1 MSYALFFYSYALTLL
16 TAAVFVGFG
25 ALYIRRKKRLHL
37 LVALLFGLYLID
49 IMFLWMV
56 EFIPEFAGLFQDM
69 QTGHPFVYTLF
80 NTLIILTYR
89 AILGDLLDHPISN
102 VEAAFWLLCFVGIIA
117 EWSIKND
124 LYRVAADLIFP
135 YTLQIWTIVSAFW
148 IYARQRDV
156 VERSRGR
163 AAIFFAIVYSTC
175 EILEI
180 ISTSNTLRSI
190 FFEALGLIYTVSGSY
205 IPFRASSTCGNA
217 CGKIVSRSSTC
228 SHSPLRRNTTSRV
241 ARVRFS
247 NYCSN
252 IRQIAKLARSFA
264 FQLEQSKPTYAA
276 STRKLASPHAKNST
290 MPQRAPQSRPFYRR
304 KHAFAGISVQ
314 K

>member
-69 QTGHPFVYTLF
+69 QTGHPFLYTLF

-190 FFEALGLIYTVSGSY
+190 FFEALGLIYTVSGVIY
-205 IPFRASSTCGNA
+205 LWQRVRENRQQVLNMQPLAFAQEHDLTRREGEILKLLLEHKTNREIGEELCISTGTVKTHVRHIYE
-217 CGKIVSRSSTC
+217 KIGV
-228 SHSPLRRNTTSRV
+228 TSREELYD
-241 ARVRFS
+241 A
-247 NYCSN
+247 
-252 IRQIAKLARSFA
+252 
-264 FQLEQSKPTYAA
+264 AA
-276 STRKLASPHAKNST
+276 STAVPPVL
-290 MPQRAPQSRPFYRR
+290 
-304 KHAFAGISVQ
+304 
-314 K
+314 

>member
-37 LVALLFGLYLID
+37 LVTLLFGLYLID

-69 QTGHPFVYTLF
+69 QTGHPFLYTLF
-80 NTLIILTYR
+80 NTFIILTYR

-156 VERSRGR
+156 VERSCGR

-190 FFEALGLIYTVSGSY
+190 FFEALGLIYTVSGAIY
-205 IPFRASSTCGNA
+205 LWRRVRENRQQVLNMQPLAFAQEHDLTRREGEILKLLLEHKTNREIGEELCISTGTVKTHVRHIYE
-217 CGKIVSRSSTC
+217 KIGV
-228 SHSPLRRNTTSRV
+228 TSREEL
-241 ARVRFS
+241 
-247 NYCSN
+247 YG
-252 IRQIAKLARSFA
+252 
-264 FQLEQSKPTYAA
+264 AA
-276 STRKLASPHAKNST
+276 TSTTVPPVL
-290 MPQRAPQSRPFYRR
+290 
-304 KHAFAGISVQ
+304 
-314 K
+314 

>member
-37 LVALLFGLYLID
+37 LVTLLFGLYLID

-69 QTGHPFVYTLF
+69 QTGHPFLYTLF
-80 NTLIILTYR
+80 NTFIILTYR

-190 FFEALGLIYTVSGSY
+190 FFEALGLIYTVSGAIY
-205 IPFRASSTCGNA
+205 LWRRVRENRQQVLNMQPLAFAQEHDLTRREGEILKLLLEHKTNREIGEELCISTGTVKTHVRHIYE
-217 CGKIVSRSSTC
+217 KIGV
-228 SHSPLRRNTTSRV
+228 TSREEL
-241 ARVRFS
+241 
-247 NYCSN
+247 YG
-252 IRQIAKLARSFA
+252 
-264 FQLEQSKPTYAA
+264 AA
-276 STRKLASPHAKNST
+276 TSTTVPPVL
-290 MPQRAPQSRPFYRR
+290 
-304 KHAFAGISVQ
+304 
-314 K
+314 

>member
-37 LVALLFGLYLID
+37 LVTLLFGLYLID

-190 FFEALGLIYTVSGSY
+190 FFEALGLIYTVSGAIY
-205 IPFRASSTCGNA
+205 LWRRVRENRQQVLNMQPLAFAQEHDLTRREGEILKLLLEHKTNREIGEELCISTGTVKTHVRHIYE
-217 CGKIVSRSSTC
+217 KIGV
-228 SHSPLRRNTTSRV
+228 TSREELYD
-241 ARVRFS
+241 A
-247 NYCSN
+247 
-252 IRQIAKLARSFA
+252 
-264 FQLEQSKPTYAA
+264 AA
-276 STRKLASPHAKNST
+276 STAVPPVL
-290 MPQRAPQSRPFYRR
+290 
-304 KHAFAGISVQ
+304 
-314 K
+314 

>member
-190 FFEALGLIYTVSGSY
+190 FFEALGLIYTVSGVIY
-205 IPFRASSTCGNA
+205 LWQRVRENRQQVLNMQPLAFAQEHDLTRREGEILKLLLEHKTNREIGEELCISTGTVKTHVRHIYE
-217 CGKIVSRSSTC
+217 KIGV
-228 SHSPLRRNTTSRV
+228 TSREELYD
-241 ARVRFS
+241 A
-247 NYCSN
+247 
-252 IRQIAKLARSFA
+252 
-264 FQLEQSKPTYAA
+264 AA
-276 STRKLASPHAKNST
+276 STAVPPVL
-290 MPQRAPQSRPFYRR
+290 
-304 KHAFAGISVQ
+304 
-314 K
+314 